1 MSHAYTPILVGVAT
15 PVSENSKFHFSIH
28 VCLCITNNEGLSFF
42 CFLSLPLLFT
52 PPLVPDTI
60 SGNTICRGSYSNGCT
75 NGQCL
80 YSATWL
86 VKGQHVQFNV
96 TGRVPMGRWLA
107 IGFSDNRLMVMFIIV
122 TNLLINSF

>member
-1 MSHAYTPILVGVAT
+1 MHTHQFWWVWLLRFWRIQNFTLP
-15 PVSENSKFHFSIH
+15 IH
-28 VCLCITNNEGLSFF
+28 VCLCITSNEGLSFF
-42 CFLSLPLLFT
+42 CFLSLSLLFT

-60 SGNTICRGSYSNGCT
+60 SGNSACRGSYSTGCT

-86 VKGQHVQFNV
+86 VKGRHVQFNV
-96 TGRVPMGRWLA
+96 IGRVPMGRWLA
-107 IGFSDNRLMVMFIIV
+107 IGFSDNRLMVMLTII